1 MTSSGQ
7 LRSGKGAHDENFPVA
22 SRLIKRRHRPVIL
35 AFYEFVRVADDIA
48 DHPQLASTEKIA
60 RLNRLEASLL
70 GRGDDDPE
78 GLRLRAI
85 LEERNL
91 SPRHAQ
97 DLLSAFRQDA
107 TKHRYASWDELI
119 DYCSRS
125 AMPVGR
131 FVLDVHGE
139 ARATWPASD
148 TLCAALQVI
157 NHLQDCAKDYRALDR
172 VYIPLDAL
180 ASSGASVEQL
190 ERKEATP
197 ALKACLRAMVA
208 RTAGRQRHAACTG
221 NLDHSIAGK
230 PTARGSCD
238 QRPVGRARASDQN
251 RSTCDRVEWRYPGHI
266 STAGPHNGADAPIS
280 DPMNLQVS
288 KSLTSQSSTANR
300 AGGSSFYLAMR
311 LLSREK
317 REAMFEVYSFCRDV
331 DDIAD
336 NDMPRSE
343 RLALL

>member
-1 MTSSGQ
+1 MEGTHSCRCDESAMTSSGQ

-22 SRLIKRRHRPVIL
+22 SRLIKRQHRPVIL

-48 DHPQLASTEKIA
+48 DHPELASTEKIA
-60 RLNRLEASLL
+60 RLDRLEASLL
-70 GRGDDDPE
+70 GKGGDDPE

-139 ARATWPASD
+139 TRATWPASD
-148 TLCAALQVI
+148 ALCAALQVI
-157 NHLQDCAKDYRALDR
+157 NHVQDCAEDYRALDR

-180 ASSGASVEQL
+180 AASGASVEQL
-190 ERKEATP
+190 DGKESAP
-197 ALKACLRAMVA
+197 SLKDCLRGVVA
-208 RTAGRQRHAACTG
+208 RTGVL
-221 NLDHSIAGK
+221 LDES
-230 PTARGSCD
+230 RGLE
-238 QRPVGRARASDQN
+238 AS
-251 RSTCDRVEWRYPGHI
+251 V
-266 STAGPHNGADAPIS
+266 S
-280 DPMNLQVS
+280 D
-288 KSLTSQSSTANR
+288 T
-300 AGGSSFYLAMR
+300 
-311 LLSREK
+311 
-317 REAMFEVYSFCRDV
+317 
-331 DDIAD
+331 
-336 NDMPRSE
+336 
-343 RLALL
+343 RLALEISVIQSLASRLIAILMVRDPLAERVHLTKAEALATALNGGARAIVRRLVRTVSPAHRYQTP

>member
-22 SRLIKRRHRPVIL
+22 SRFIKRQHRPVIL

-48 DHPQLASTEKIA
+48 DHPELASTEKIA
-60 RLNRLEASLL
+60 RLDRLEASLL
-70 GRGDDDPE
+70 GKGGDDSE
-78 GLRLRAI
+78 GLRLCAI

-148 TLCAALQVI
+148 ALCAALQVI
-157 NHLQDCAKDYRALDR
+157 NHVQDCAKDYRALDR

-180 ASSGASVEQL
+180 AASGASIEQL
-190 ERKEATP
+190 EGKETAP
-197 ALKACLRAMVA
+197 ALKECLRGVVA
-208 RTAGRQRHAACTG
+208 RTGTL
-221 NLDHSIAGK
+221 LDES
-230 PTARGSCD
+230 RGLE
-238 QRPVGRARASDQN
+238 AS
-251 RSTCDRVEWRYPGHI
+251 V
-266 STAGPHNGADAPIS
+266 S
-280 DPMNLQVS
+280 D
-288 KSLTSQSSTANR
+288 T
-300 AGGSSFYLAMR
+300 
-311 LLSREK
+311 
-317 REAMFEVYSFCRDV
+317 
-331 DDIAD
+331 
-336 NDMPRSE
+336 
-343 RLALL
+343 RLALEISVIQSLASRLIAILMVRDPLAERVHLTKAEALATALNGGARAIVRRLVRTVAPTHRYQTP

>member
-22 SRLIKRRHRPVIL
+22 SRLIKRQHRPVVL

-48 DHPQLASTEKIA
+48 DHPELASTEKIA
-60 RLNRLEASLL
+60 RLDRLEASLL
-70 GRGDDDPE
+70 GRGGDDPE

-139 ARATWPASD
+139 TRATWPASD
-148 TLCAALQVI
+148 ALCAALQVI
-157 NHLQDCAKDYRALDR
+157 NHVQDCAKDYRALDR

-180 ASSGASVEQL
+180 AASGARVEQL
-190 ERKEATP
+190 DGKETTP
-197 ALKACLRAMVA
+197 ALKECLRGVVA
-208 RTAGRQRHAACTG
+208 RTGAL
-221 NLDHSIAGK
+221 LDES
-230 PTARGSCD
+230 RGLE
-238 QRPVGRARASDQN
+238 AS
-251 RSTCDRVEWRYPGHI
+251 V
-266 STAGPHNGADAPIS
+266 S
-280 DPMNLQVS
+280 D
-288 KSLTSQSSTANR
+288 T
-300 AGGSSFYLAMR
+300 
-311 LLSREK
+311 
-317 REAMFEVYSFCRDV
+317 
-331 DDIAD
+331 
-336 NDMPRSE
+336 
-343 RLALL
+343 RLALEISVIQSLASRLIAILMVRDPLAERVHLTKAEALATALNGGARAIVRRLVRTVAPTHRYQTP